1 MLRIECHHIITATC
15 SPHEVPTETDTVC
28 GTIAG
33 DMNLKRS
40 CSSETYLSD
49 DCMYVHTSEAVCSD
63 EQGYIYIYIVSYW
76 SWCTAAK
83 FSPRGVCIAGSWGGG
98 AWGYDSDPS
107 DS

>member
-15 SPHEVPTETDTVC
+15 CPHEVPTETDTVC

-63 EQGYIYIYIVSYW
+63 EQGYIYIYSQLLELVHSCEILPQRSLHCW
-76 SWCTAAK
+76 
-83 FSPRGVCIAGSWGGG
+83 FLGWGCLGL
-98 AWGYDSDPS
+98 
-107 DS
+107 